1 LTDEATRVLLIRHAT
16 NDYVSSK
23 RLAGRTPGVH
33 LNDRGLAEAE
43 AVAARLQ
50 STPLAAVY
58 TSPLE
63 RAIETAGPIAEKH
76 DLHCQIMDGLMETD
90 CGEWAGGAIDE
101 LSQTE
106 LWRRI
111 QVEPSSARFPGGES
125 IFEVQQRMVGAVAE
139 LRSLHSGKTIAV
151 VSHSDPIK
159 LLMAYHVGM
168 HMDMFQ
174 RLTVDPAS
182 ISELEFGTQR
192 TRLLR
197 SNDCTHLS
205 PLEGEGK

>member
-1 LTDEATRVLLIRHAT
+1 LTEEATRVLLIRHAT
-16 NDYVSSK
+16 NDYVATK

-43 AVAARLQ
+43 AVAERLQ

-58 TSPLE
+58 SSPLE
-63 RAIETAGPIAEKH
+63 RALETAGPIAQKH
-76 DLHCQIMDGLMETD
+76 GLDCHLMDGLMETD
-90 CGEWAGGAIDE
+90 CGEWAGGAIEE

-125 IFEVQQRMVGAVAE
+125 IFEVQQRMVGAVVE
-139 LRSLHSGKTIAV
+139 LRSLHSGKMIAV

-159 LLMAYHVGM
+159 LLLAFHVGM

-174 RLTVDPAS
+174 RLAVDPAS
-182 ISELEFGTQR
+182 ISELEFGTLR
-192 TRLLR
+192 TRLVR
-197 SNDCTHLS
+197 SNDCAHLS
-205 PLEGEGK
+205 SLEREVK